1 MEGDADHINDA
12 VSRIDNVLRVA
23 VQSDFLRAGLVLAIK
38 DLDGVP
44 LSSPSDEDNGSYDFI
59 NACRRCQLTL
69 FAVPFQTTRQDCITY
84 GLDITHFPENADPC
98 RAQLPDLPE
107 TVTLQSGDARIM
119 GIFALPRDTYG
130 ATISVPSNSLLLAH
144 GTADGHVV
152 LFHRGGNVSGTGQF
166 LSDHGDELRVQV
178 TPNVA
183 IVQPGCVH
191 LNLFL
196 YAAPLELLPI
206 CPWRDAVVDSSH
218 SLSEEDHVRHF
229 NSNLNTA
236 LSSWDGRVR
245 SAEMYVQYQSSR
257 FRSASKHFVIP
268 PGGALFRLEA
278 RIHPPFIPLAITLR
292 HGDADI
298 WGTAER
304 RGSRLLLSEA
314 RLPWLADGYDLDFD
328 FWASHTVDDDKLRV
342 CCAHLRVSIVILR
355 HQPMAKWRQEL
366 LDYPELQAVI
376 PLSHFVLNPLG
387 EEEVHVSATVAIPST
402 SPSNGGKALDGSS
415 ANTANEIKLVARTPL
430 LVRMQAEP
438 MYLNVFRLYVS
449 APFLHGEDAMLLPSA
464 MFRVPIGEH
473 ILRFRHEGS
482 EEAPFYLTIALG
494 LPQRARKAVLCADH
508 VQTKFRDSRD
518 AHMFS
523 PPMKKRTYYATDVI
537 SQTEQ
542 KIVVTTPCILH
553 FSAFSHDWLR
563 FPIQMGLRAHA
574 GFWTGE
580 QRMTKN
586 TLTIELSPGTYHL
599 VLKHPSSPA
608 FFQPCGTFT
617 LIISLSPIDAS
628 TYTIASRC
636 HPAFGAGFLPI
647 DLSAPDEGS
656 ALFGGPINFGAKY
669 GSVLRGSAIITDL
682 HDGRKKTYLSIPPD
696 IVGAERGKILLKVG
710 TRGDRL
716 LTLTVQETEGRTL
729 NPSATSTQRHFALYE
744 LVAGGN
750 YWIAFH
756 RDHRMRDMS
765 SCERVNFFLAVAT
778 STAAADVLQ
787 PFCAKYVDG
796 QNSLRGGVRYIKN
809 RVIDTVEIPLDG
821 RVGAY
826 HVFRAAFSFV
836 HSEVM
841 LVAVTRNVTY
851 TATLQF
857 AHVDSGNDGP
867 PLTAAQV
874 VVVPSSGGGNVVV
887 RLKHSTM
894 FGAECGPVHFS
905 HRVVT
910 HGPILPLESFP
921 VPPEVDFSLIGIGK
935 EPSLGDSKAP
945 IEHNPVGDIKLWT
958 WDSARFPPSLLTSG
972 RPFRVEDATYRR
984 AHLHEVAPRP
994 FEEDDDGQHND
1005 PLWNFSSS
1013 VGGGSSI
1020 GLPVPEES
1028 GDKASGNS
1036 NEDVDVE
1043 AEHSVGTIVQQLGN
1057 AREHMSETASW
1068 ETSRGTGQANTESPL
1083 GFIVNKFFIA
1093 GVLAFLA
1100 WRTTHFWWPK
1110 ISSVFG
1116 FRRQRP
1122 IRGDSLQ
1129 SVVEDRSEIQCR
1141 TYGSF

>member
-710 TRGDRL
+710 TRGDRCRKPKDAPLTRVLRL
-716 LTLTVQETEGRTL
+716 LSVIS
-729 NPSATSTQRHFALYE
+729 PC
-744 LVAGGN
+744 
-750 YWIAFH
+750 
-756 RDHRMRDMS
+756 MS
-765 SCERVNFFLAVAT
+765 S
-778 STAAADVLQ
+778 
-787 PFCAKYVDG
+787 
-796 QNSLRGGVRYIKN
+796 LREGI
-809 RVIDTVEIPLDG
+809 
-821 RVGAY
+821 
-826 HVFRAAFSFV
+826 
-836 HSEVM
+836 
-841 LVAVTRNVTY
+841 
-851 TATLQF
+851 
-857 AHVDSGNDGP
+857 
-867 PLTAAQV
+867 
-874 VVVPSSGGGNVVV
+874 
-887 RLKHSTM
+887 
-894 FGAECGPVHFS
+894 
-905 HRVVT
+905 
-910 HGPILPLESFP
+910 
-921 VPPEVDFSLIGIGK
+921 IG
-935 EPSLGDSKAP
+935 
-945 IEHNPVGDIKLWT
+945 
-958 WDSARFPPSLLTSG
+958 
-972 RPFRVEDATYRR
+972 
-984 AHLHEVAPRP
+984 
-994 FEEDDDGQHND
+994 
-1005 PLWNFSSS
+1005 
-1013 VGGGSSI
+1013 
-1020 GLPVPEES
+1020 
-1028 GDKASGNS
+1028 
-1036 NEDVDVE
+1036 
-1043 AEHSVGTIVQQLGN
+1043 
-1057 AREHMSETASW
+1057 
-1068 ETSRGTGQANTESPL
+1068 
-1083 GFIVNKFFIA
+1083 
-1093 GVLAFLA
+1093 
-1100 WRTTHFWWPK
+1100 
-1110 ISSVFG
+1110 
-1116 FRRQRP
+1116 
-1122 IRGDSLQ
+1122 
-1129 SVVEDRSEIQCR
+1129 
-1141 TYGSF
+1141 